1 MRKFIAA
8 AVLLLVMG
16 VGLYLSV
23 FYGGFYLRL
32 GARDGPSVPF
42 RTEGISFQ
50 RWNGQG
56 YDAMLLRGVD
66 ISSSLPEHYASSY
79 APTEADYLRW
89 LKAIGEVGA
98 NAVRAASILD
108 DDFYNALY
116 AYNTSHPQPLY
127 LLQGF
132 GVSDSAGFGSKDA
145 YDKDFLDALLRNG
158 RGMVDVVHGRKNQA
172 AGMTWDGSSYRK
184 DVSPW
189 TAGFLV
195 GIEWSPDTIS
205 YTDHSALR
213 SGVYQGTYF
222 QTTAEATPFEAVMA
236 QVMDGIARY
245 ETDKYNAQRPIGFLC
260 APSHDFLEYE
270 EIYARQLAK
279 HARTDPE
286 HVVPLPSMEA
296 GRFAAY
302 QLYDF
307 CDSFSV
313 RLSAAQRQA
322 LGPLLEGL
330 STGEPYGGYLELLG
344 RYHTMPVIA
353 AGYGFSSS
361 RGAAAL
367 NTPPNDERTQGQRL
381 VKVSQALE
389 SSGWAGGFLSTWQD
403 EWERTSWNTAF
414 AAAPAGQYLWH
425 DLQSEGQN
433 YGLMAFEPGAEDVCV
448 VDGSPGEWSEGDL
461 LLERDGLR
469 LSARYDAEGLYLLLE
484 GVSREERVYL
494 PLDLSPE
501 AGAAACLSPALTF
514 QLEADLLLCLDGT
527 DNTRLLVQERYDPL
541 RERFLYETEGEDP
554 FLNPPARDSSR
565 FVPLGMAVRNPLLVD
580 ELTPETR
587 ALQRLGVWETG
598 RLVHG
603 NGDSASDQYNSLADF
618 CFGANCVEIRL
629 PWLLLNVGDPAA
641 MGVHRDYYQ
650 YYGVELKQI
659 KTLWVG
665 AAREGDGETIPMA
678 SLRVKG
684 WKDLDYRER
693 LKESYYIIQSS
704 WKGDNIAAVC

>member
-1 MRKFIAA
+1 M
-8 AVLLLVMG
+8 
-16 VGLYLSV
+16 
-23 FYGGFYLRL
+23 
-32 GARDGPSVPF
+32 
-42 RTEGISFQ
+42 
-50 RWNGQG
+50 
-56 YDAMLLRGVD
+56 
-66 ISSSLPEHYASSY
+66 
-79 APTEADYLRW
+79 
-89 LKAIGEVGA
+89 
-98 NAVRAASILD
+98 
-108 DDFYNALY
+108 
-116 AYNTSHPQPLY
+116 
-127 LLQGF
+127 
-132 GVSDSAGFGSKDA
+132 
-145 YDKDFLDALLRNG
+145 
-158 RGMVDVVHGRKNQA
+158 
-172 AGMTWDGSSYRK
+172 
-184 DVSPW
+184 
-189 TAGFLV
+189 
-195 GIEWSPDTIS
+195 
-205 YTDHSALR
+205 
-213 SGVYQGTYF
+213 
-222 QTTAEATPFEAVMA
+222 
-236 QVMDGIARY
+236 
-245 ETDKYNAQRPIGFLC
+245 
-260 APSHDFLEYE
+260 
-270 EIYARQLAK
+270 
-279 HARTDPE
+279 
-286 HVVPLPSMEA
+286 
-296 GRFAAY
+296 
-302 QLYDF
+302 
-307 CDSFSV
+307 
-313 RLSAAQRQA
+313 
-322 LGPLLEGL
+322 
-330 STGEPYGGYLELLG
+330 
-344 RYHTMPVIA
+344 
-353 AGYGFSSS
+353 
-361 RGAAAL
+361 
-367 NTPPNDERTQGQRL
+367 
-381 VKVSQALE
+381 
-389 SSGWAGGFLSTWQD
+389 
-403 EWERTSWNTAF
+403 
-414 AAAPAGQYLWH
+414 
-425 DLQSEGQN
+425 
-433 YGLMAFEPGAEDVCV
+433 
-448 VDGSPGEWSEGDL
+448 

-469 LSARYDAEGLYLLLE
+469 LSARYDEEGLYLLLE

-527 DNTRLLVQERYDPL
+527 DNTRLLVRERYDPL

>member
-1 MRKFIAA
+1 
-8 AVLLLVMG
+8 MG

-89 LKAIGEVGA
+89 LKAIGEMGA

-222 QTTAEATPFEAVMA
+222 QTTADATPFEAVMA

-367 NTPPNDERTQGQRL
+367 NTPPQR
-381 VKVSQALE
+381 
-389 SSGWAGGFLSTWQD
+389 
-403 EWERTSWNTAF
+403 R
-414 AAAPAGQYLWH
+414 
-425 DLQSEGQN
+425 
-433 YGLMAFEPGAEDVCV
+433 
-448 VDGSPGEWSEGDL
+448 
-461 LLERDGLR
+461 
-469 LSARYDAEGLYLLLE
+469 
-484 GVSREERVYL
+484 
-494 PLDLSPE
+494 
-501 AGAAACLSPALTF
+501 
-514 QLEADLLLCLDGT
+514 
-527 DNTRLLVQERYDPL
+527 
-541 RERFLYETEGEDP
+541 EDP
-554 FLNPPARDSSR
+554 GP
-565 FVPLGMAVRNPLLVD
+565 
-580 ELTPETR
+580 
-587 ALQRLGVWETG
+587 
-598 RLVHG
+598 
-603 NGDSASDQYNSLADF
+603 
-618 CFGANCVEIRL
+618 
-629 PWLLLNVGDPAA
+629 
-641 MGVHRDYYQ
+641 
-650 YYGVELKQI
+650 
-659 KTLWVG
+659 
-665 AAREGDGETIPMA
+665 AAREGQSGPGVQRLGRGLPVHLAGRVGADKLEHRLRRRPRRAVPLARSPVGGPELRPDG
-678 SLRVKG
+678 LRAG
-684 WKDLDYRER
+684 GGRCLRGGR
-693 LKESYYIIQSS
+693 QSRRVV
-704 WKGDNIAAVC
+704 GGGFAPGAGRPAAVRPV